1 MVILNKNQTAQA
13 DQHTIESEGIP
24 SIELMERAAR
34 SFTNK
39 FSSLF
44 PNPQLVQVV
53 CGMGNNGGDG
63 LAIARLLHQSGYD
76 VVVSVVNYA
85 MSGSKDYL
93 LNLERAKKQLEVR
106 FVSEIDDLKL
116 VDAVII
122 DAMLGSGLS
131 RKLSGL
137 LADVVEQINTTKC
150 PVVAVDSPTGL
161 FTETPNAEL
170 DVIIKASHTITFQTP
185 KLAFLLAQNDVYV
198 GEWYVVDIKLA
209 LDFLLS
215 ESVDFHYITSSFVRK
230 RTEARPKHAHKGTFG
245 SALLIAGS
253 YGMTGAAVLAA
264 KACLRSGVGKLT
276 VHAVPS
282 AYTILQVTVPEAMF
296 TPAPDHDSG
305 RINSF
310 FYAETLTKFQAV
322 AAGPGMGVDS
332 NVRQTLNVLIE
343 VCREL
348 QKPLV
353 LDADALNNLADSRL
367 TLARLPPNTILTPHP
382 GEFKRLVQKE
392 WQHDYEKLELLKNFA
407 AEFNVIVCLKGAHT
421 AIAAPNRQV
430 YFNSTGNP
438 GMATAGSGDTLT
450 GIILSFLA
458 QGYEPLIAAI
468 LGVYEHGLAG
478 DRAVAKRSQRAII
491 ASDIIEE
498 IR

>member
-1 MVILNKNQTAQA
+1 MVILNKKQTAQA
-13 DQHTIESEGIP
+13 DHHTIKTEGIP

-34 SFTNK
+34 AFTNK

-44 PNPQLVQVV
+44 SNPQLVQVV

-76 VVVSVVNYA
+76 VVVYVVNYA
-85 MSGSKDYL
+85 ASGSKDYL
-93 LNLERAKKQLEVR
+93 LNLERAEKQLDVR
-106 FVSEIDDLKL
+106 FVSEIADLKL
-116 VDAVII
+116 VNALII
-122 DAMLGSGLS
+122 DAILGSGLS

-137 LADVVEQINTTKC
+137 LSMVVEQINAVGC
-150 PVVAVDSPTGL
+150 QVVAVDSPTGL
-161 FTETPNAEL
+161 FTEAQNEEL

-185 KLAFLLAQNDVYV
+185 KLAFLFAQNDVYV
-198 GEWYVVDIKLA
+198 GEWHVVDIKLM
-209 LDFLLS
+209 LDFLPP
-215 ESVDFHYITSSFVRK
+215 ESVSYHYTTPQFVNEH
-230 RTEARPKHAHKGTFG
+230 TEARLKHAHKGTFG

-282 AYTILQVTVPEAMF
+282 AYAILQTTVPEAMF

-310 FYAETLTKFQAV
+310 FYAEALSPFQAV
-322 AAGPGMGVDS
+322 AAGPGMGVDP
-332 NVRQTLNVLIE
+332 NVRQSLNVLIE

-353 LDADALNNLADSRL
+353 LDADALNNIAESRM
-367 TLARLPPNTILTPHP
+367 TIARLPPNTILTPHP

-392 WQHDYEKLELLKNFA
+392 WDNDYEKLELLRNFA

-421 AIAAPNRQV
+421 TIAAPDGKV

-450 GIILSFLA
+450 GIILGMLA
-458 QGYEPLIAAI
+458 QGYEPLNAAI

-491 ASDIIEE
+491 ASDIIDE